1 MNDDRGAALIGTLAI
16 AFVFVLVVVQTL
28 ITVGRLGASAAEA
41 SEVATYAAQHGAR
54 HGDPGDARR
63 LASALAPDAVVIA
76 IDDGDLLSVE
86 VRIDVPLIGPEGSP
100 LHHTVTGR
108 ASATYSPYRSRP

>member
-1 MNDDRGAALIGTLAI
+1 MSDDRGAALIGTLAI

-41 SEVATYAAQHGAR
+41 AEVATYAAQHGAR
-54 HGDPGDARR
+54 HGGAGEAEHLAR
-63 LASALAPDAVVIA
+63 ALAPGAVVVVV
-76 IDDGDLLSVE
+76 DDGNALSVE
-86 VRIDVPLIGPEGSP
+86 VRIDVPLVGPEDSP
-100 LHHTVTGR
+100 VQHTVTGR